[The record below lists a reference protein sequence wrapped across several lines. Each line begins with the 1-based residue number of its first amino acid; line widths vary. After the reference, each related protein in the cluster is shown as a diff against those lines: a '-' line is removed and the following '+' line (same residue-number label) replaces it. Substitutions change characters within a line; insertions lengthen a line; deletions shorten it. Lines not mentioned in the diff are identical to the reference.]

1 MHNENIYH
9 RTPSYPL
16 RRQMTLV
23 IDRGPE
29 LRPVSLSL
37 AMKSTTVDVDIRAHL
52 VKVWG
57 KMP

>member
-1 MHNENIYH
+1 
-9 RTPSYPL
+9 
-16 RRQMTLV
+16 MTLV

-37 AMKSTTVDVDIRAHL
+37 AMKSTAIDVDIRARL